1 LLISDVKGTFVGMSE
16 WSRMG
21 SLAFLST
28 LGDAGVQPGPVRPDD
43 ANMLVEPT
51 GRRVDSGALGGTTRL

>member
-1 LLISDVKGTFVGMSE
+1 MSE